1 MDNEVTM
8 DDEVIMDESNK
19 FNIKTA
25 ATLFVIVAL
34 AVFIGVYV
42 ALCTHTATQE
52 YRLEQQLEQAE
63 FERRL
68 MDDVIRRGEEQRR

>member
-1 MDNEVTM
+1 MDN
-8 DDEVIMDESNK
+8 EVIMDESNK